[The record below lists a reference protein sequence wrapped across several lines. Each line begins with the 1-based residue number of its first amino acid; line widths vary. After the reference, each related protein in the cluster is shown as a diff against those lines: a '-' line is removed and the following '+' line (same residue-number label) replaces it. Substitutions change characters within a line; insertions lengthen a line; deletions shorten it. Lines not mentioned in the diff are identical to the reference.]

1 MIIDNCYVITV
12 ETAEEVK
19 AANEAILK
27 IREERQER
35 QRKEAIQK
43 CKMAISFEVSN
54 AISEIGL
61 EEVKR
66 IVREINH
73 ELRESGA

>member
-1 MIIDNCYVITV
+1 MIIDNCYVITA

-27 IREERQER
+27 IREERQR
-35 QRKEAIQK
+35 QEAIQK

-54 AISEIGL
+54 AISGIGL

-66 IVREINH
+66 IIRELNH
-73 ELRESGA
+73 ELRRLGE

>member
-1 MIIDNCYVITV
+1 MIIDNCYVITA

-27 IREERQER
+27 IREERQR
-35 QRKEAIQK
+35 QETIQK

-73 ELRESGA
+73 KLRESGG

>member
-1 MIIDNCYVITV
+1 MIIDNYYVITA

-27 IREERQER
+27 IREERQR
-35 QRKEAIQK
+35 QEAVKK

-73 ELRESGA
+73 DLRELGV